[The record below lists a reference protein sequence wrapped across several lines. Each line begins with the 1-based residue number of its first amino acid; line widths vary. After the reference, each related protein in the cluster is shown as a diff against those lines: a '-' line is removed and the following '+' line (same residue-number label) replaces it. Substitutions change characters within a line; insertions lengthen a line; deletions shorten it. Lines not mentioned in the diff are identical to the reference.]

1 MTLSNV
7 FKIKKSH
14 NQSGNVAIEL
24 TFIITIIVFI
34 FSFSLQLG
42 RQFYWQQ
49 HFNHAADRLSKLLVL
64 DIQAARKVDQASF
77 NESLNI
83 VQGHLQN
90 QNFILGL
97 AINIISDDITKE
109 ESFTMGNGCKAEN
122 KFITKMEQLTAVE
135 SVEAVRRNAIP
146 TRYLLGLRLCAQPKK
161 WIEILPF
168 DNLGKLPLISH
179 SYYPINHK
187 SLQ

>member
-7 FKIKKSH
+7 FNIKKSH

-24 TFIITIIVFI
+24 TIIITIIVFI

-42 RQFYWQQ
+42 QQFYWQQ

-77 NESLNI
+77 NEALNI
-83 VQGHLQN
+83 VQDHLQN
-90 QNFILGL
+90 NNFTLGL

-109 ESFTMGNGCKAEN
+109 ESFTIGRDCKADN
-122 KFITKMEQLTAVE
+122 KFITKMEHLTAVE
-135 SVEAVRRNAIP
+135 SVDAVRRSAIP
-146 TRYLLGLRLCAQPKK
+146 TRYLLGLSLCAQPKN
-161 WIEILPF
+161 WIEIFPF
-168 DNLGKLPLISH
+168 DGLRTLPLMSQ
-179 SYYPINHK
+179 SYYPINHNA
-187 SLQ
+187 L